1 MLTIMQR
8 WTDLPALASRFCGR
22 YGRIRLFLLL
32 AGMMSLPGCGGGNYQ
47 SVTQIPATLS
57 GNWQFTMAA
66 PSDGSFSGGLQGGF
80 LLQNDNAVTG
90 ATTYSVVLSP
100 NRNPTVC
107 ASGSAAITGTLTG
120 QTVTL
125 TAIAGAQTFAFSG
138 TLSLDGST
146 MAGTYTSTDGSG
158 CGTAQAGL
166 QWNSVLI
173 PPLTGSIQGI
183 FHSTGGAAGL
193 NEQEFL
199 VSGALN
205 EAANTGADNA
215 AVTGN
220 LNFLIGTTNSSDYP
234 CLALASVKGAISGSS
249 VFLQV
254 IGTDGST
261 LGQIGSSSGSGLQT
275 VTFGSTPGGYVL
287 QSLAGAGYAVY
298 AAACGGGSLQHP
310 ADSGNICLA
319 VNSTSACQ
327 QPIALMPYALTF
339 PSQAVDSSPTTQTI
353 TLANTYS
360 STLGSLTLTLT
371 NNSGAGIFTETDT
384 CGDGGV
390 PSQGQPFVLVPQQS
404 CVITI
409 AFSPQDNCAAGSSSA
424 QCLTAT
430 LTVASPN
437 NDAIFMVHIVGGV
450 SGSNSSLVP
459 TPDVEL
465 HTQRVMKTNASQQL
479 RYAGSWGPAQNLHD
493 ISNRR
498 FRNAEGHAELL

>member
-1 MLTIMQR
+1 MLTITQR
-8 WTDLPALASRFCGR
+8 WTESPVIESRVCGG
-22 YGRIRLFLLL
+22 YWKILWLLLL
-32 AGMMSLPGCGGGNYQ
+32 AGTILLSGCGGGGYSN
-47 SVTQIPATLS
+47 SSTQIPATLS
-57 GNWQFTMAA
+57 GNWQFTMSA

-80 LLQNDNAVTG
+80 LLQNDNAVKG
-90 ATTYSVVLSP
+90 ATAYSVVLSP
-100 NRNPTVC
+100 NQNPTVC
-107 ASGSAAITGTLTG
+107 ASGSAIVTGTLTG

-125 TAIAGAQTFAFSG
+125 TAIAGAQTVTFSG

-158 CGTAQAGL
+158 CGTAQTGL
-166 QWNSVLI
+166 QWNAVLI

-199 VSGALN
+199 VSGVLNQALN
-205 EAANTGADNA
+205 TGTDNA
-215 AVTGN
+215 ALTGS
-220 LNFLIGTTNSSDYP
+220 LNFAVGTSNSSDYP
-234 CLALASVKGAISGSS
+234 CLALASVKGEISGSS
-249 VFLQV
+249 VFLQI

-261 LGQIGSSSGSGLQT
+261 IGQIGPSSGSGLQA

-287 QSLAGAGYAVY
+287 QSQAGAGYAVY

-319 VNSTSACQ
+319 VNSTSACL
-327 QPIALMPYALTF
+327 QPIALMPNALSF
-339 PSQAVDSSPTTQTI
+339 PPQAVNSSPTTQTI

-371 NNSGAGIFTETDT
+371 NNSGPGSFTETDT
-384 CGDGGV
+384 CGDGGI
-390 PSQGQPFVLVPQQS
+390 PSLGQPFVLVPQQS

-409 AFSPQDNCAAGSSSA
+409 AFSPQQKCAAGSSPA

-437 NDAIFMVHIVGGV
+437 NNAIFMVQIVGGV
-450 SGSNSSLVP
+450 SGSNSSLVL

-465 HTQRVMKTNASQQL
+465 
-479 RYAGSWGPAQNLHD
+479 
-493 ISNRR
+493 
-498 FRNAEGHAELL
+498 FRNAEGHAETL